1 MANVVDIRDFQDD
14 YLIKSVG
21 SGVTANCFLTKDNT
35 IFKEFKKGLAES
47 LEDKCNYLSTFEN
60 DNFTF
65 PKQLVYLDKKFIGYI
80 RDYAPGKSIDDL
92 EDSINFKR
100 MIVALKELEQST
112 NELYEKLSF
121 VDLSGDNIVYD
132 QLSNKMTIIDTDL
145 FEEATDG
152 IYHRGKNEI
161 MTYYD
166 NRKWISQSFYTL
178 TKECNIIPQKLS
190 IKFSRLAD
198 INIYGYSTASEYLL
212 GLICELEL
220 LTKCEI
226 QTIGDYKKSINI
238 LVKER

>member
-1 MANVVDIRDFQDD
+1 MANVVDIRDFQKD

-35 IFKEFKKGLAES
+35 IYKKFKKDWAES

-65 PKQLVYLDKKFIGYI
+65 PKQLVYLDKRFIGYI
-80 RDYAPGKSIDDL
+80 RDYAAGTPIDNL
-92 EDSINFKR
+92 EDSINIKR
-100 MIVALKELEQST
+100 MIVALKELEQSA
-112 NELYEKLSF
+112 NELHERLSF

-132 QLSNKMTIIDTDL
+132 RLSNKMTIIDTDL

-152 IYHRGKNEI
+152 IYHRGRNEI

-166 NRKWISQSFYTL
+166 NRKWISQSFYNL
-178 TKECNIIPQKLS
+178 TKECNDIPEKLS
-190 IKFSRLAD
+190 IKFAQLSA
-198 INIYGYSTASEYLL
+198 INMHGYSTASEYLL

-220 LTKCEI
+220 LTKSEI

-238 LVKER
+238 LAKEK